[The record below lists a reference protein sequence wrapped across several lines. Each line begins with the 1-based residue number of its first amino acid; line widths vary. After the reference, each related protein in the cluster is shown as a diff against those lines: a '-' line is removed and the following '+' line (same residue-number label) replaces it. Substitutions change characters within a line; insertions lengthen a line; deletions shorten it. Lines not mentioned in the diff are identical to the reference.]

1 MPEVFIKTWNGL
13 RDIIIDWT
21 EFKLQ
26 EHGNYDLSTLA
37 FSNYK
42 NTHNGKSL
50 VAIFPNGMKLMFIE
64 IYLTLVSQKNL
75 LRLAAL
81 RTNMESCQKKDL
93 STKIFVVSNVF
104 T

>member
-1 MPEVFIKTWNGL
+1 MPEVFIRTWNGL

-26 EHGNYDLSTLA
+26 EPDNYDLSTLA

-64 IYLTLVSQKNL
+64 
-75 LRLAAL
+75 
-81 RTNMESCQKKDL
+81 KKDL